1 MAELTQQERLQPCL
15 LDRLTDDQPEK
26 KQESRDQRVVSLRRL
41 REGVLRDLGWLL
53 NATNLA
59 VLQDL
64 TDYPQVAQSVLNYG
78 MPALAGT
85 LLSSVDVVDFERR
98 IQQAIIDFE
107 PRILRDTLKVRVA
120 VAPEQMSHNAMTFEI
135 EGQLWAQ
142 PVPQRIYLKTEVD
155 LELGEVKLSDYSGA
169 SAGIG

>member
-15 LDRLTDDQPEK
+15 LDRLTDDEPDK
-26 KQESRDQRVVSLRRL
+26 KQEARDQRVVSLRRL

-59 VLQDL
+59 ALEDL
-64 TDYPQVAQSVLNYG
+64 DDYPAVAQSVVNFG

-85 LLSSVDVVDFERR
+85 LASSVDVNDFERQ
-98 IQQAIIDFE
+98 IYQAIVDFE
-107 PRILRDTLKVRVA
+107 PRILRDTLKVRMVVTA
-120 VAPEQMSHNAMTFEI
+120 DEMSHNAMTFEI

-142 PVPQRIYLKTEVD
+142 PVPQRLYLKTEID
-155 LELGEVKLSDYSGA
+155 LELGEVKLSDYYGGA
-169 SAGIG
+169 STG

>member
-15 LDRLTDDQPEK
+15 LDRLTDDDPEK

-59 VLQDL
+59 VLEDL
-64 TDYPQVAQSVLNYG
+64 ADYPYVAQSVLNYG

-85 LLSSVDVVDFERR
+85 LVSGVDIVDFERR
-98 IQQAIIDFE
+98 IHQAIVDFE
-107 PRILRDTLKVRVA
+107 PRILRETLKVRLAVA
-120 VAPEQMSHNAMTFEI
+120 VDQMSHNAMTFEI

-142 PVPQRIYLKTEVD
+142 PVPQRVYLKTEID
-155 LELGEVKLSDYSGA
+155 LELGEVKLSDYSGP
-169 SAGIG
+169 GGG

>member
-15 LDRLTDDQPEK
+15 LDRLTDDQPDK
-26 KQESRDQRVVSLRRL
+26 QQESRDQRVVSLRRL

-59 VLQDL
+59 ALEDL
-64 TDYPQVAQSVLNYG
+64 DGYSQVATSVLNYG
-78 MPALAGT
+78 MPPLAGT
-85 LLSSVDVVDFERR
+85 LLSSVDTADFERR
-98 IQQAIIDFE
+98 IRQAIIDFE

-120 VAPEQMSHNAMTFEI
+120 VAADQMSHNAMTFEI

-142 PVPQRIYLKTEVD
+142 PVPQRLYLKTEID
-155 LELGEVKLSDYSGA
+155 LELGEVKLSDYSGV
-169 SAGIG
+169 SAG

>member
-15 LDRLTDDQPEK
+15 LDRLTDDEPEK
-26 KQESRDQRVVSLRRL
+26 KQEARDQRVVSLRRL

-59 VLQDL
+59 VLEDL
-64 TDYPQVAQSVLNYG
+64 ADYPYVAQSVVNYG

-85 LLSSVDVVDFERR
+85 LVSGIDVDDFERR
-98 IQQAIIDFE
+98 IYQAIVDFE
-107 PRILRDTLKVRVA
+107 PRILRDTLKVRLA
-120 VAPEQMSHNAMTFEI
+120 VQGDQMSHNAMTFEI

-142 PVPQRIYLKTEVD
+142 PVPQRLYLKTEID
-155 LELGEVKLSDYSGA
+155 LELGEVKLSDYSGGA
-169 SAGIG
+169 SGG

>member
-15 LDRLTDDQPEK
+15 LDRLSDDEPDK
-26 KQESRDQRVVSLRRL
+26 KQEARDQRVVSLRRL

-59 VLQDL
+59 ALEDL
-64 TDYPQVAQSVLNYG
+64 DDYPAVAQSVVNFG

-85 LLSSVDVVDFERR
+85 LASSVDINDFERQ
-98 IQQAIIDFE
+98 IYQAIVDFE
-107 PRILRDTLKVRVA
+107 PRILRDTLKVRMVVSA
-120 VAPEQMSHNAMTFEI
+120 EEMSHNAMTFEI

-142 PVPQRIYLKTEVD
+142 PVPQRLYLKTEID
-155 LELGEVKLSDYSGA
+155 LELGAVKLSDYSGGA
-169 SAGIG
+169 SGG